1 MGNGLPVAV
10 SLAEAAGEI
19 LAEAWSCFK
28 SSAARKCSPEAEA
41 EAEAAGFVEEEEEPS
56 DNLPCCI

>member
-41 EAEAAGFVEEEEEPS
+41 EAEAAGFVEEEEE
-56 DNLPCCI
+56 LLF